1 MEQNWPQGFSIAI
14 IRESLG
20 PSGQGGAGGALG
32 GSCGGR
38 FRDPTA
44 PASGECSL
52 VCRPQGV
59 HGDLLVGAS
68 PKLRHQEDQLAQRQV
83 AVYLAGAQVLLGE
96 TSAGPATSTPFQGPA
111 AKVLVATAVATAW
124 RPGTPQ
130 MGARGGCVLSETLP
144 SVREAL
150 LASSLW
156 DAFCVHEAP
165 HTAWRARQASRGFSA
180 LTVSLSSHR
189 QATGPVVWE

>member
-1 MEQNWPQGFSIAI
+1 M
-14 IRESLG
+14 G